1 MRIQKIG
8 LRQFLERLIAD
19 EQIDTSLRR
28 EIMTALSEQETFSA
42 WERTVGVMKHLA
54 QMGFVADLG
63 SVIKNGS
70 RFLRFED
77 LRTGDIFSIP
87 EPPTQRI
94 ELIPMLAKGLV
105 RREDSSKI
113 ERLFTTIA
121 TCRSEE
127 ELGGMLSNLLRT
139 IREMLFADYAS
150 IRIIDDGLKSV
161 LERVSDGRIEPDPEF
176 AESLC
181 RRWVIDEGF
190 CLNVPSIKSDPELAK
205 YSNDFFGS
213 VVVLPIRCKGRT
225 YGLLEVW
232 SRVERHFTSD
242 DIGFLSLVAILAAG
256 MISNAEYLESLIFK
270 DPLTRV
276 YNRGY
281 LEDQLDRG
289 IERYKRTNE
298 PFAFLMIDVDNFKQV
313 NSRFGHQAGDIVLAS
328 LGRLLTE
335 KVRQM
340 DVVARY
346 GGDEFGV
353 ILPDTI
359 RDHAGVTA
367 ERLRSVVEEYDF
379 SQDCPQLGETR
390 ITISIGGA
398 VCPDDALSKQDLIAQ
413 ADRALGIAE
422 KRGKNCVVFASA
434 EERKD

>member
-1 MRIQKIG
+1 MRTEKIG
-8 LRQFLERLIAD
+8 LRQFLEGLIRNED
-19 EQIDTSLRR
+19 IDASLRR
-28 EIMTALSEQETFSA
+28 EIITALSEREIFSA
-42 WERTVGVMKHLA
+42 WEKAIGVMKHLS
-54 QMGFVADLG
+54 QMGIVADIG

-77 LRTGDIFSIP
+77 LRTGDIFLIP
-87 EPPTQRI
+87 EPPAQKI
-94 ELIPMLAKGLV
+94 DLIPMLARGLV

-127 ELGGMLSNLLRT
+127 ELGGMLGNLLRT
-139 IREMLFADYAS
+139 IREILYADYAA
-150 IRIIDDGLKSV
+150 IRIVDEGLKSV
-161 LERVSDGRIEPDPEF
+161 LERISDGTDEPDQELS
-176 AESLC
+176 ESLC

-190 CLNVPSIKSDPELAK
+190 CLHIPSIQSDPKLAK
-205 YSNDFFGS
+205 YSKGFLSS
-213 VVVLPIRCKGRT
+213 VVILPVRCKERT

-232 SRVERHFTSD
+232 SRFERHFTSD

-313 NSRFGHQAGDIVLAS
+313 NSRFGHQAGDVVLGT

-379 SQDCPQLGETR
+379 SKDFPQLEKTR

-398 VCPDDALSKQDLIAQ
+398 VCPEDALSKQELIAQ
-413 ADRALGIAE
+413 ADRALALAE
-422 KRGKNCVVFASA
+422 KRGKNCVVFASSA
-434 EERKD
+434 ERKS